1 MMIRVIMI
9 MMLITPA
16 KDEEVLVLDGDQGER
31 ILDLQKQV
39 ET

>member
-1 MMIRVIMI
+1 MMISMIMI

-16 KDEEVLVLDGDQGER
+16 KYEEVLVLDGDQGER
-31 ILDLQKQV
+31 VLDLQKQV